1 MIRLIG
7 IDIDGTLLDGSG
19 VVSKSNQQAIEK
31 VVALGVHVALV
42 TGRTYSFARPIANH
56 LPPEITLIVSNGA
69 VERSITGKTLARRL
83 LPRQVAQR
91 VLRSMQKY
99 RQAAALIFDRDD
111 ARQLLFESMD
121 WDNPNRKGYWARNKS
136 LIDQCTPLEDALT
149 EDPIQVMFNGSV
161 ADMRLLVSSL
171 EGGADFAVALTEYKE
186 RDFCLVD
193 ITAPS
198 ATKGHALK
206 WRAEHLGLKRDEIM
220 AIGDNLNDL
229 DMLEFAGLPVV
240 MGNAVQSLKERGW
253 FITGSHEQ
261 SGVATALNQFVL
273 NQH

>member
-19 VVSKSNQQAIEK
+19 AVSESNQQAIEK

-42 TGRTYSFARPIANH
+42 TGRSYSFARPTANH
-56 LPPEITLIVSNGA
+56 LPTEITLIVSNGA
-69 VERSITGKTLARRL
+69 VERSMTGKTLARRL
-83 LPRQVAQR
+83 LPRQVAKR
-91 VLRSMQKY
+91 VLRSMHKY
-99 RQAAALIFDRDD
+99 REATALIFDRDD

-121 WDNPNRKGYWARNKS
+121 WENPNRKGYWAHNKS

-161 ADMRLLVSSL
+161 EDMRLLVSSL
-171 EGGADFAVALTEYKE
+171 DGGTDFAVALTEYEE
-186 RDFCLVD
+186 RNFSLVD
-193 ITAPS
+193 VTAPS
-198 ATKGHALK
+198 ATKGCALK
-206 WRAEHLGLKRDEIM
+206 WRAEHLGLKRDEVM

-240 MGNAVQSLKERGW
+240 MGNAVRPLKERGW

-261 SGVATALNQFVL
+261 SGLADALNQFVL
-273 NQH
+273 NRH